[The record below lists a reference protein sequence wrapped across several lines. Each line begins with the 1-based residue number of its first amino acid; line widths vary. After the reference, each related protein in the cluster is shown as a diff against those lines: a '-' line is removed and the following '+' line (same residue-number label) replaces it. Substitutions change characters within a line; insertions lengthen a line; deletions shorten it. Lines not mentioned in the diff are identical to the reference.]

1 MKIGFIGAGNMGG
14 ALAKAISK
22 FSETKVYIFD
32 KNREKAEDLARLIG
46 GFSASLEET
55 VDSADFVFLGVK
67 PNVIPDVAQAVGK
80 IAGKNTVIVS
90 MAAGI
95 KISKIEEALASA
107 LPVIRIMPN
116 TPVAVGEGLTAY
128 ATNGLVSSEQISNF
142 ESIMSLTGTTE
153 ALDES
158 EIDSFCAI
166 AGCGPA
172 YAYMFIEALADGA
185 EKCGVPRERAI
196 KYAAKMI
203 RGACLM
209 ALETKT
215 DPKVLCQNVCSPG
228 GATIEGVKVLE
239 AREFSD
245 SVSTAIEA
253 AFKRTKELGNQ

>member
-22 FSETKVYIFD
+22 ISEIKVYIYD
-32 KNREKAEDLARLIG
+32 KNCEKSEDLARLIG
-46 GFSASLEET
+46 GFSATFEET
-55 VDSADFVFLGVK
+55 VNSADFVFLGVK

-80 IAGKNTVIVS
+80 IASKNTVIVS

-142 ESIMSLTGTTE
+142 ERIMIPTGTTE
-153 ALDES
+153 ALCES

-172 YAYMFIEALADGA
+172 YAYMFIEALANGA

-196 KYAAKMI
+196 KYASKMI

-209 ALETKT
+209 ALETET
-215 DPKVLCQNVCSPG
+215 DPKTLCQNVCSPG
-228 GATIEGVKVLE
+228 GATVEGVKVLD
-239 AREFSD
+239 AKGFSD

-253 AFKRTKELGNQ
+253 AFKRTKELGDQ